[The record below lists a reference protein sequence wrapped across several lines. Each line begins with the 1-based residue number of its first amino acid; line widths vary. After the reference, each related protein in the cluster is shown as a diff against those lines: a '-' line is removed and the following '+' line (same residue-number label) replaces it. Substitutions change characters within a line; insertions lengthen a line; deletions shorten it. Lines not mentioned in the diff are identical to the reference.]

1 MLLLLPGLSRPRA
14 PTVQLFALLFQLP
27 PRATRLVPDAPPY
40 KVHTVFYSKIFEPL
54 KRLTQ
59 CRSILFSKIY
69 YTQQHILPVR
79 FHRFTAMDGGGSI
92 LAMFC
97 LGQNSKLKIGH
108 GCPILSTSPA
118 KCVNLGQTS
127 QAEAK
132 LAVPAARTVAE
143 PSAYSAAAR
152 AVVPAAAAFNTVS
165 TRRTTLRI
173 GNNTALHISSIV

>member
-1 MLLLLPGLSRPRA
+1 MKNVQDVHFSSAQCRQARRKPRLLFLLSGLLLFRL

-79 FHRFTAMDGGGSI
+79 LHRFTAMDGGGSSI
-92 LAMFC
+92 TMFC
-97 LGQNSKLKIGH
+97 R
-108 GCPILSTSPA
+108 
-118 KCVNLGQTS
+118 
-127 QAEAK
+127 EAK
-132 LAVPAARTVAE
+132 LETQNRTRMSDFE
-143 PSAYSAAAR
+143 YLSGKMCELR
-152 AVVPAAAAFNTVS
+152 ADKPGGS
-165 TRRTTLRI
+165 QDR
-173 GNNTALHISSIV
+173 